1 VPGRLHYW
9 AKSTLWKLP
18 VLGAIL
24 DRLGAIPVFRKQ
36 DEPVV
41 EGQRVEGNRATFEVA
56 AAKLNKGAHVLIF
69 PEGVSQ
75 VGLSLKPIKTG
86 AIRLGFQALEDND
99 WAEDIPIVPIGIDY
113 TEPSL
118 FRGHVTIRIGEPVSL
133 AEFRGAFAVD
143 PRSAVLQVTEIV
155 TGRLKNLLP
164 HLDEPELENLVQR
177 IHNLYGERVL
187 QILGEDDE
195 TAARMAIAEAV
206 NHYQQMDPDTVFL
219 FNDRMNT
226 YHSEERRLATPDNH
240 PPIPLRAILKMLSDV
255 FSFASFGLVTNWLP
269 YRLTGRLVEWFTS
282 VGVWRATAKLSFG
295 ALIFFLYYGLLWLL
309 LREMTSTLVAWL
321 TVMTIMISAF
331 VALGSL
337 ERFAFRFRQLKNI
350 WQVFW
355 TQDTNDDLEAMK
367 VSLIQ
372 DLERFRESYAF
383 YRSKETW

>member
-1 VPGRLHYW
+1 MV
-9 AKSTLWKLP
+9 
-18 VLGAIL
+18 GAVL

-36 DEPVV
+36 DTHGPTN
-41 EGQRVEGNRATFEVA
+41 QRSESNRSTFEVA
-56 AAKLNKGAHVLIF
+56 VTKLNRCAHILIF

-86 AIRLGFQALEDND
+86 AMRLGFQALEESD
-99 WAEDIPIVPIGIDY
+99 WETDIPIVPIGIDY
-113 TEPSL
+113 AEPSL
-118 FRGHVTIRIGEPVSL
+118 FRGHVTIRIGEPVYL
-133 AEFRGAFAVD
+133 AAYRGAHASD
-143 PRSAVLQVTEIV
+143 PRTCVVQVTETV

-177 IHNLYGERVL
+177 IQNLYGERVL
-187 QILGEDDE
+187 QILDEDDE
-195 TAARMAIAEAV
+195 TSARKAIAEAV
-206 NHYQQMDPDTVFL
+206 NHYQRMDPDTVFL
-219 FNDRMNT
+219 FNERINT
-226 YHSEERRLATPDNH
+226 YCLEEVRLATPENH
-240 PPIPLRAILKMLSDV
+240 PPIPMRDIFKLLADV
-255 FSFASFGLVTNWLP
+255 FSLASFGLVTNWLP

-282 VGVWRATAKLSFG
+282 SPVWRASAKLLFG
-295 ALIFFLYYGLLWLL
+295 SVIFILYYGLLWML
-309 LREMTSTLVAWL
+309 LRAVTSPLVASIL
-321 TVMTIMISAF
+321 ILAVAISAF

-337 ERFAFRFRQLKNI
+337 DRFAFRFRQLKNI